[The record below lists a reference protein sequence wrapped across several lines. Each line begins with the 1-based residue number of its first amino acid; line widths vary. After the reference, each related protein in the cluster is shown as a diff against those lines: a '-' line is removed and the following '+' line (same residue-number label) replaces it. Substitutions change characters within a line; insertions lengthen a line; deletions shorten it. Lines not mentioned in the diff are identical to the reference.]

1 MLPAAV
7 ANEYPPPPLIGRP
20 FAQTAIPYS
29 ILFVVGTLGNTA
41 VLAYVFFITRSLK
54 SSVTAL
60 GNTFVYIV
68 ALCAVDL
75 LVTVSIP
82 FSLSNTILNNWVF
95 GEFGCKLHW
104 AVELSNK
111 MCSTFILTALA
122 FDRYMAIC
130 HPENKRVGDGGHS
143 RYFRIPL
150 YSLCTRHKYNYFT
163 FIDLI
168 VTPLIL
174 SAMPPFASLII
185 DRKEYRQSCVK
196 ISHKEFRASHG
207 NIDGKREIHQM
218 RQTIF
223 ITIFLALL
231 SIALIMPVVF
241 SATVRSFTGLGK
253 YVTQKEE
260 TYEVVKYMCVD
271 GMRRDVKLLVVG
283 FLVVFAFVLPCS
295 LLTFFYSKII
305 LRLRRQQRTM
315 LQSRIPIR
323 RITIY
328 TMAATLFYLS
338 CQIPFWLPQ
347 IYGIMCMVF
356 GYKVNPSYITLTYY
370 SHLLPF
376 VSASFNWIFYARLNS
391 QFKKGLVLVTERLI
405 RKRTK

>member
-7 ANEYPPPPLIGRP
+7 DGEYPPPPLVGRP

-95 GEFGCKLHW
+95 GEIGCKLHW

-111 MCSTFILTALA
+111 MCSTFLLTALA

-130 HPENKRVGDGGHS
+130 HPENKR
-143 RYFRIPL
+143 
-150 YSLCTRHKYNYFT
+150 
-163 FIDLI
+163 
-168 VTPLIL
+168 
-174 SAMPPFASLII
+174 
-185 DRKEYRQSCVK
+185 
-196 ISHKEFRASHG
+196 
-207 NIDGKREIHQM
+207 IHQM

-223 ITIFLALL
+223 ITSFLALL
-231 SIALIMPVVF
+231 SIGLILPVVF
-241 SATVRSFTGLGK
+241 SATVRSFTGLGQ
-253 YVTQKEE
+253 YVTHKKE
-260 TYEVVKYMCVD
+260 TYDVVKYMCVD
-271 GMRRDVKLLVVG
+271 GMRRDMKLLVVA
-283 FLVVFAFVLPCS
+283 FLLTFAFVLPCT
-295 LLTFFYSKII
+295 LLTFFYTKIV

-328 TMAATLFYLS
+328 TMAVTLFYLS
-338 CQIPFWLPQ
+338 CQVPFWLPQ
-347 IYGIMCMVF
+347 IYVIVCMVF
-356 GYKVNPSYITLTYY
+356 GYKVNPSHITLTYY

-391 QFKKGLVLVTERLI
+391 QFKKGLVLVTERMI
-405 RKRTK
+405 RKRTKSLQNGQLRDRELDDLALDLISKSDDVITMCPNCEAQLTLKSCNGKTVSTAVPPL

>member
-7 ANEYPPPPLIGRP
+7 DGEYPPPPLVGRP

-95 GEFGCKLHW
+95 GEIGCKLHW

-111 MCSTFILTALA
+111 MCSTFLLTALA

-130 HPENKRVGDGGHS
+130 HPENKR
-143 RYFRIPL
+143 
-150 YSLCTRHKYNYFT
+150 
-163 FIDLI
+163 
-168 VTPLIL
+168 
-174 SAMPPFASLII
+174 
-185 DRKEYRQSCVK
+185 
-196 ISHKEFRASHG
+196 
-207 NIDGKREIHQM
+207 IHQM

-223 ITIFLALL
+223 ITSFLALL
-231 SIALIMPVVF
+231 SIGLILPVVF
-241 SATVRSFTGLGK
+241 SATVRSFTGLGQ
-253 YVTQKEE
+253 YVTHKKE
-260 TYEVVKYMCVD
+260 TYDVVKYMCVD
-271 GMRRDVKLLVVG
+271 GMRRDMKLLVVA
-283 FLVVFAFVLPCS
+283 FLLTFAFVLPCT
-295 LLTFFYSKII
+295 LLTFFYTKIV

-328 TMAATLFYLS
+328 TMAVTLFYLS
-338 CQIPFWLPQ
+338 CQVPFWLPQ
-347 IYGIMCMVF
+347 IYVIVCMVF
-356 GYKVNPSYITLTYY
+356 GYKVNPSHITLTYY

-391 QFKKGLVLVTERLI
+391 QFKKGLVLVTERMI
-405 RKRTK
+405 RKRTKSLQNGQLRDRDLDDLALDLISKSDDVITMCPNCEAQLTLKACNGKTVSTAVPPL

>member
-1 MLPAAV
+1 MFKLILIDYMLSAPV
-7 ANEYPPPPLIGRP
+7 DNQYPPPPLIGAP

-95 GEFGCKLHW
+95 GEIGCKLHW

-111 MCSTFILTALA
+111 
-122 FDRYMAIC
+122 
-130 HPENKRVGDGGHS
+130 
-143 RYFRIPL
+143 
-150 YSLCTRHKYNYFT
+150 
-163 FIDLI
+163 
-168 VTPLIL
+168 
-174 SAMPPFASLII
+174 
-185 DRKEYRQSCVK
+185 
-196 ISHKEFRASHG
+196 
-207 NIDGKREIHQM
+207 IHQM

-223 ITIFLALL
+223 ITSFLALL
-231 SIALIMPVVF
+231 SIALILPVVF
-241 SATVRSFTGLGK
+241 SATVRSFTGLGQ
-253 YVTQKEE
+253 YVTHKKEA
-260 TYEVVKYMCVD
+260 YNIVKYMCVD

-283 FLVVFAFVLPCS
+283 FLVAFAFVLPGS
-295 LLTFFYSKII
+295 LLTFFYTKIV
-305 LRLRRQQRTM
+305 LRLRHQRRTM

-328 TMAATLFYLS
+328 TMVVTLFYLS

-347 IYGIMCMVF
+347 IYGIWTELKF
-356 GYKVNPSYITLTYY
+356 QYY

-405 RKRTK
+405 RKRTKSLQNGTLRDCDLDELALDFGSKSCVDGVLTICPNCESHLHTRPNLEYLVNEGG

>member
-130 HPENKRVGDGGHS
+130 HPENKR
-143 RYFRIPL
+143 
-150 YSLCTRHKYNYFT
+150 
-163 FIDLI
+163 
-168 VTPLIL
+168 
-174 SAMPPFASLII
+174 
-185 DRKEYRQSCVK
+185 
-196 ISHKEFRASHG
+196 
-207 NIDGKREIHQM
+207 IHQM

-260 TYEVVKYMCVD
+260 AYEVVKYMCVD

-405 RKRTK
+405 RKRTKSLQSNMLRDSDELALELISRTGEVVAVCPNCEANLTFKSNSGKVVSTIAAM